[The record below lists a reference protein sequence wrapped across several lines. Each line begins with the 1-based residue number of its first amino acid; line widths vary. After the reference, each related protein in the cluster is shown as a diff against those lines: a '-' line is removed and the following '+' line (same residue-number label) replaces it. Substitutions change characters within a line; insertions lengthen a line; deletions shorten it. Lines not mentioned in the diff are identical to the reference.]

1 MGLEKAEANIEEEMV
16 EEDDRIK
23 FSRILAGL
31 KQRSNITYLEL
42 GKMEIESTR
51 ELISKMLKVQPSDV
65 DDSFLNLMHEKAGGV
80 PMYLTSITAWL
91 IERDLIMKEY
101 GAKVKMKGKIEDVEF
116 PSNVVDT
123 VLERVDCL
131 DDSTKSLIKICSC
144 FGFDFRHDNM
154 QRVAL
159 RFMDAEDIAK
169 GLVELNS
176 RGLIV
181 PVTGETVAA
190 MLKFTHQLITE
201 ATYKLMLE
209 KQRKEIHL
217 AIAEEYES
225 CSAKFESEVL
235 AYHWLRS
242 GDVARGCAL
251 LELSAKK
258 AIEIGALKEAVN
270 SLAQAI
276 SVGKESPN
284 RPLWYGLLAY
294 AKYAFGDIVRAANVA
309 LDGLELLGDKQLLP
323 QKRSQLS
330 VDMLIRQYGECDDTP
345 KVTKVKG
352 IPALQEAK
360 RYLLYAVAR
369 GSSNTF
375 HPDSIVM
382 RMKEKYKLDEE
393 GVYLQSE
400 WWTFT
405 ALLQAYRECL
415 PFLRRRPL
423 SAALSRPLLVCGL
436 QPIHQVLCDNNGQK

>member
-1 MGLEKAEANIEEEMV
+1 MGLDKAEANIEEEMV

-65 DDSFLNLMHEKAGGV
+65 DDSFLNLMHEKAGGI
-80 PMYLTSITAWL
+80 PMYLTSITALL
-91 IERDLIMKEY
+91 IERDFIMKED

-190 MLKFTHQLITE
+190 
-201 ATYKLMLE
+201 
-209 KQRKEIHL
+209 
-217 AIAEEYES
+217 
-225 CSAKFESEVL
+225 C
-235 AYHWLRS
+235 
-242 GDVARGCAL
+242 
-251 LELSAKK
+251 
-258 AIEIGALKEAVN
+258 
-270 SLAQAI
+270 
-276 SVGKESPN
+276 
-284 RPLWYGLLAY
+284 
-294 AKYAFGDIVRAANVA
+294 
-309 LDGLELLGDKQLLP
+309 
-323 QKRSQLS
+323 
-330 VDMLIRQYGECDDTP
+330 
-345 KVTKVKG
+345 
-352 IPALQEAK
+352 
-360 RYLLYAVAR
+360 
-369 GSSNTF
+369 
-375 HPDSIVM
+375 
-382 RMKEKYKLDEE
+382 
-393 GVYLQSE
+393 
-400 WWTFT
+400 
-405 ALLQAYRECL
+405 
-415 PFLRRRPL
+415 
-423 SAALSRPLLVCGL
+423 
-436 QPIHQVLCDNNGQK
+436 